1 MRTKCGSGSLVC
13 FRGAWVEWRYWHC
26 VYCSRTLSSVS
37 GRRNGTFFSG
47 SQKHGAPRSSRF
59 DTFFF
64 LQSVLRLAEAAN
76 RGTMLLL
83 LVRALLVSCL
93 VWPLGICCAASPSSN
108 TAAAAAARRSFCA
121 EKTNRHGVIGWRWTT
136 PNGSSGPQQAGLQLE
151 RALCVRGGDA
161 GVAVEG
167 QRQKWWKGVN
177 RKPLPAPEAL
187 SRCGSEAVVCY
198 SSPSPLIPSLETADA
213 HQCQDP

>member
-1 MRTKCGSGSLVC
+1 MNRNIFFWLTETRCPSLL
-13 FRGAWVEWRYWHC
+13 A
-26 VYCSRTLSSVS
+26 L
-37 GRRNGTFFSG
+37 
-47 SQKHGAPRSSRF
+47 
-59 DTFFF
+59 DT

-108 TAAAAAARRSFCA
+108 TAAAATARRSFFA
-121 EKTNRHGVIGWRWTT
+121 EKTNRHGVRGWRRTT

-151 RALCVRGGDA
+151 RAMCVRGGDA
-161 GVAVEG
+161 GVAMEG

-198 SSPSPLIPSLETADA
+198 SSLSPLIPSLETADA